1 MRDFKPQV
9 PGIDLALS
17 SLAVW
22 FELREE
28 KSMPRSGKEIRVARL
43 LWLFFWSEV
52 VFTTLF
58 YL

>member
-1 MRDFKPQV
+1 MKDFKPQV
-9 PGIDLALS
+9 HGTDLALS

-28 KSMPRSGKEIRVARL
+28 KPMPRSGKERRVARL

-52 VFTTLF
+52 VFTTLL